1 MSSATVASC
10 CAAALGYAWHMRRY
24 LVIANAQAG
33 SVEREALDAAVG
45 VLSTA
50 GPTEV
55 RQAADPDALDAA
67 LTELD
72 GRVAV
77 VAGGDGSL
85 HLAVNRLR
93 RLGRLDQV
101 MLGLL
106 PLGTGNDFARAA
118 GLPLDPLAAAGAL
131 ATAQPRRFDLLEDD
145 TGRVVVNAAHAGL
158 GAEAAAAA
166 AGHKPRLGP
175 LAYPLG
181 ALLAG
186 FRAEGWALRVS
197 VDGSPYGADE
207 RLLMVGVANGPT
219 IGGGTPLCPVA
230 RADDG
235 RLDVVVVVA
244 AGPAARVGFA
254 AALRAGT
261 HLDRDDVHHRQGT
274 RVQVSGEPVRHD
286 VDGELD
292 AEIATRSYRIL
303 PAAWSLLVPDVPGE
317 LRTGP

>member
-1 MSSATVASC
+1 
-10 CAAALGYAWHMRRY
+10 MRRY
-24 LVIANAQAG
+24 LVIANAHAG

-45 VLSTA
+45 VLSA
-50 GPTEV
+50 AAPTEV
-55 RQAADPDALDAA
+55 HMSTDPAALDAA
-67 LTELD
+67 LTGLD
-72 GRVAV
+72 GRVPV

-85 HLAVNRLR
+85 HLVVNRLR
-93 RLGRLDQV
+93 RMGRLDQLPV
-101 MLGLL
+101 GLL
-106 PLGTGNDFARAA
+106 PFGTGNDFARAA
-118 GLPLDPLAAAGAL
+118 GIPLDPLAAAVAL
-131 ATAQPRRFDLLEDD
+131 TTARPRRFDLLEDD

-166 AGHKPRLGP
+166 ADHKPRLGP

-186 FRAEGWALRVS
+186 LREEGWALRVS
-197 VDGSPYGADE
+197 LDGTPCATGE

-219 IGGGTPLCPVA
+219 IGGGTPLCPMA

-235 RLDVVVVVA
+235 RLDVVAVA
-244 AGPAARVGFA
+244 AIGPAARVGFA

-261 HLDRDDVHHRQGT
+261 HLDRDDVHHLQGT

-292 AEIATRSYRIL
+292 GEVTDRGYLVL
-303 PAAWSLLVPDVPGE
+303 PGAWSLLVADAPGS
-317 LRTGP
+317 

>member
-1 MSSATVASC
+1 MG
-10 CAAALGYAWHMRRY
+10 GYVV
-24 LVIANAQAG
+24 LANAHAG
-33 SVEREALDAAVG
+33 SVEHEALDAAVG
-45 VLSTA
+45 VLAAA

-55 RQAADPDALDAA
+55 RMSSDPAALDAA
-67 LTELD
+67 LTGLD
-72 GRVAV
+72 GRVLV

-85 HLAVNRLR
+85 HLVANRLR

-101 MLGLL
+101 GVGLV

-118 GLPLDPLAAAGAL
+118 GIPLDAHAAAIAL
-131 ATAQPRRFDLLEDD
+131 TTARPHRFDLLEDD

-158 GAEAAAAA
+158 GAEAAAVAA
-166 AGHKPRLGP
+166 DHKPRLGP

-186 FRAEGWALRVS
+186 LREEGWALGVS
-197 VDGSPYGADE
+197 VDGTAIASGE

-235 RLDVVVVVA
+235 RLDVVVVA
-244 AGPAARVGFA
+244 AVGPAARAGFA

-261 HLDRDDVHHRQGT
+261 HLDRDDVHHLRGT
-274 RVQVSGEPVRHD
+274 RVQISGEPVRHNL
-286 VDGELD
+286 DGELE
-292 AEIATRSYRIL
+292 AEVTGRGYRVL
-303 PAAWSLLVPDVPGE
+303 PGAWSLLVPAG
-317 LRTGP
+317 